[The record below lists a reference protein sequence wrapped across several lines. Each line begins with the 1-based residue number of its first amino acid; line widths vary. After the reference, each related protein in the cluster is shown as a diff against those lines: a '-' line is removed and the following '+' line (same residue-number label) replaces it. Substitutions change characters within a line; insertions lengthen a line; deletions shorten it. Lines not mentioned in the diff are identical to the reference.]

1 MHLNDLGDYLE
12 SQFEYP
18 VLAASV
24 RDQIGDETIDS
35 EEQSGGRT
43 FASILDSHA
52 DEEFA
57 SVNELHQTILGELP
71 DEYIGRKFYDD
82 RGSNPEMPRDRA
94 NTDEA
99 ESL

>member
-43 FASILDSHA
+43 FASRRSRVERGAVRSREHA
-52 DEEFA
+52 RGGWRRGQVLA
-57 SVNELHQTILGELP
+57 
-71 DEYIGRKFYDD
+71 GRD
-82 RGSNPEMPRDRA
+82 G
-94 NTDEA
+94 TDT
-99 ESL
+99 